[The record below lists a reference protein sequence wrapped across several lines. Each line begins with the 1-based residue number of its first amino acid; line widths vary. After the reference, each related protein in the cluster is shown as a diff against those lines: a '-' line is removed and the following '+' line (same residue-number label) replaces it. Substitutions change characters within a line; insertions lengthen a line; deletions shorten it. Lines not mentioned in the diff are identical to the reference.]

1 MSATVEIS
9 LPDSLIKALGD
20 NAAELPRK
28 ALEALT
34 AQFYRDGKI
43 SHAQVGEALG
53 LDRWQTDAFL
63 KNSQAYRSWENEEFK
78 ADLATLRNLSK

>member
-9 LPDSLIKALGD
+9 LPDSLIKALDALPG
-20 NAAELPRK
+20 ELPRK
-28 ALEALT
+28 TLEALA
-34 AQFYRDGKI
+34 AQFYQAGKI

-63 KNSQAYRSWENEEFK
+63 KSHQAHRPCENEEFG
-78 ADLATLRNLSK
+78 ADLTTLRNISK